1 MKDVRCLVVEH
12 RWTAQ
17 RAENGVY
24 VRRRRWGIAGSG
36 A

>member
-1 MKDVRCLVVEH
+1 MKDVRCLVFEY
-12 RWTAQ
+12 TSATQ
-17 RAENGVY
+17 RAENGAY